1 MNISRQRNGGL
12 PFNPQSEIRNPKW
25 GAGLWANLTCVA
37 GANKAR
43 GEEGLSLEAWGL
55 REDRAGEP
63 VLRMERLETPQ
74 AIEAVESSP
83 ER

>member
-25 GAGLWANLTCVA
+25 GAGLWANLVCQK
-37 GANKAR
+37 GASKRLPAD
-43 GEEGLSLEAWGL
+43 GSQ
-55 REDRAGEP
+55 P
-63 VLRMERLETPQ
+63 VLRMERIEAPE
-74 AIEAVESSP
+74 AIEAVEASP